1 MVDFTSPIF
10 CGHGR
15 RSCIILKNLSGE
27 GVELRVAEDILA
39 TTRETD
45 GFTLLSILSSGGL
58 PLTKLENGLF
68 LKGGDSAGESGKL
81 V

>member
-1 MVDFTSPIF
+1 
-10 CGHGR
+10 
-15 RSCIILKNLSGE
+15 LKNLSGE